1 MPSISPNTPAAASYT
16 VSGSKAFVANPLL
29 DFNNVPRAFTIAYPD
44 PAPAGLSIVLVR
56 LTAPGGS
63 VDLDA
68 LATAGTVDSASISG
82 RDVSASRTTG
92 GGTFQLTC
100 NIQDPSE
107 AGVIDEQYEL
117 RVKADAP
124 VTWRYSVD
132 NTFNSNVLR
141 IVCDPVASFNGLPAT
156 LLERDELTLTADD
169 AHGPLATPTLV
180 RDAANPLT
188 PAGPAVTYQFSHT
201 GPIVIIGLPSP
212 AGASNAYHL
221 VQPDLVTPS
230 LLPTVY
236 GPTAVPMTVDV
247 VYTGIGGAPGFLSGH
262 GVGNTTIEP
271 RPQQAV
277 LVLDRT
283 GSMGAEHRWDNAKTA
298 AILFANLFGEFRDNV
313 DAEDAIGMAV
323 FQDPACAFRAA
334 PPTATPFVDEVV
346 HLDKPDQVAANL
358 QLVPFGLPG
367 SCTNIGEGLAKG
379 LQMLQSHGMPA
390 NARYTVILMTD
401 GDENSG
407 TVKVGPG
414 PDPSGAI
421 SWTTRITQPDIS
433 TIASHPQLNL
443 FTIGLG
449 SAPNNTV
456 LNNLTNAKGH
466 FRAAISIG
474 EIIDSFTTM
483 LQVAQDIN
491 KLNTRFTRVIGDP
504 IPPAPQTEVFF
515 DTTSAEK
522 FGAGILKVLDPPTPG
537 DVIDGVE
544 IAKWN
549 TATNSFDVQALGAS
563 QYDGHFYIGVPN
575 APTFGAGTQT
585 WRIRRLNGTTAKPIG
600 LTDVLAYEDL
610 HVQSEFTLDRKNYL
624 TGEDMTLF
632 IRIRH
637 NSAPILNATV
647 RAELDAPEEG
657 LGSLLAGLD
666 ADDIARQQHRSHSSK
681 DRPTGKAALIDA
693 LLHKFDWAGL
703 PRCNPALAGLF
714 LDGTNE
720 LHDVGG
726 DGTYTNTFAQV
737 LKEGVYNWTLFV
749 DGVDTNGNSFSHRL
763 DASAIAAVSVSR
775 TATIIRKETLRGH
788 DPSYTAVKVTITPQD
803 DFRGKLGP
811 GFDDT
816 VIWAVRGGGVFEHV
830 LKHANPPVNTD
841 GTYTRTVVFKHG
853 EKPTLYVSVNGV
865 ILPKICLRHHRT
877 LDTKTKAWPRGHRE

>member
-1 MPSISPNTPAAASYT
+1 MPSISPNSPAAASYL

-29 DFNNVPRAFTIAYPD
+29 DFNNVPRAFTITYPS

-82 RDVSASRTTG
+82 RDVNASRTSG

-107 AGVIDEQYEL
+107 TGVIDELYEL
-117 RVKADAP
+117 RVKAGAP
-124 VTWRYSVD
+124 VTWTYSVD

-141 IVCDPVASFNGLPAT
+141 IVCDPVASFNGLSAT
-156 LLERDELTLTADD
+156 LLERDQLTLTAND
-169 AHGPLATPTLV
+169 ARGPLATPTLV
-180 RDAANPLT
+180 RDAVNPLT
-188 PAGPAVTYQFSHT
+188 PAGPAVTYQFGHT
-201 GPIVIIGLPSP
+201 GPIVIMGLPSP
-212 AGASNAYHL
+212 VGASNAYHL

-236 GPTAVPMTVDV
+236 GATAIPMTVDV

-262 GVGNTTIEP
+262 GIGNTTIEP

-277 LVLDRT
+277 LVLDRS
-283 GSMGAEHRWDNAKTA
+283 GSMGAEHRWDNAKTS
-298 AILFANLFGEFRDNV
+298 AILFANLFGEFRNNV
-313 DAEDAIGMAV
+313 DAEDAIGVAV
-323 FQDPACAFRAA
+323 FEDPACAFRAA
-334 PPTATPFVDEVV
+334 PPTAAPFVDDVV
-346 HLDKPDQVAANL
+346 DLDKPDQVAANI
-358 QLVPFGLPG
+358 QLAPFGVPG
-367 SCTNIGEGLAKG
+367 SCTNIGEGLVKG

-390 NARYTVILMTD
+390 NARYTEIVATD
-401 GDENSG
+401 GDENSA

-414 PDPSGAI
+414 LDPSGAI
-421 SWTTRITQPDIS
+421 PWTTRITQPDIS

-466 FRAAISIG
+466 FRAAINVG
-474 EIIDSFTTM
+474 ELIDSFTTM

-504 IPPAPQTEVFF
+504 IPPAPHTEVFF
-515 DTTSAEK
+515 DTTSAER
-522 FGAGILKVLDPPTPG
+522 FGVGILKLLDPPTPG

-549 TATNSFDVQALGAS
+549 TATNTFDVQALAAL

-575 APTFGAGTQT
+575 APAFGAGTQT

-610 HVQSEFTLDRKNYL
+610 HVQSELTLDQKDYL
-624 TGEDMTLF
+624 TGEDMNLF
-632 IRIRH
+632 VRIRH
-637 NSAPILNATV
+637 NSAPILNVTV

-657 LGSLLAGLD
+657 LGSLLADLD
-666 ADDIARQQHRSHSSK
+666 ADDIARQQRRASSSK

-693 LLHKFDWAGL
+693 LLLKFDWAGL
-703 PRCNPALAGLF
+703 PRNHPAPAGLF
-714 LDGTNE
+714 VDGTNE
-720 LHDVGG
+720 LHDADG
-726 DGTYTNTFAQV
+726 DGTYSNTFAKV
-737 LKEGVYNWTLFV
+737 FKEGVYNWTLFV
-749 DGVDTNGNSFSHRL
+749 DGVDTDGNSFSHRL
-763 DASAIAAVSVSR
+763 DASTIAAVAVGR
-775 TATIIRKETLRGH
+775 KETIIRKETLKSQ

-803 DFRGKLGP
+803 DFKEKLGP

-816 VIWAVRGGGVFEHV
+816 VVWAVRDGGVFEHV
-830 LKHANPPVNTD
+830 LKHENPPVNTD
-841 GTYTRTVVFKHG
+841 GTYTRTVVFKRG
-853 EKPTLYVSVNGV
+853 KQPTLRISVNGV
-865 ILPKICLRHHRT
+865 ILPKIELRDHKT
-877 LDTKTKAWPRGHRE
+877 LDTETKA